1 MAKQTWEPC
10 SILSPVPAVL
20 VTVRGKDGREN
31 VLTIAWTGTVCSSPA
46 MVYISVRKE
55 RFSHPLLVESGE
67 FVINLT
73 TKELAHAAD
82 YCGVKSGRN
91 EGKFE
96 TAKLK
101 REPASVV
108 QAPLLSD
115 SPVNIECK
123 VEQILELGSHDM
135 FLAKVV
141 AVDVDERYLD
151 ENGKLDLSKANLIGY
166 VHGAYFELGKQLGT
180 FGQTV
185 RKRKP
190 RR

>member
-55 RFSHPLLVESGE
+55 RFSHPMLVESGE

-91 EGKFE
+91 EDKFE

-151 ENGKLDLSKANLIGY
+151 ENGKLDLGKANLIGY
-166 VHGAYFELGKQLGT
+166 VHGTYFELGKQLGT

>member
-55 RFSHPLLVESGE
+55 RFSHPMLVESGE

-91 EGKFE
+91 EDKFE

-151 ENGKLDLSKANLIGY
+151 ENGKLDLGKANLIGY

>member
-55 RFSHPLLVESGE
+55 RFSHPMFVESGE

-91 EGKFE
+91 EDKFE